1 MELSCIN
8 LHQKVYVLQLKK
20 TSQKLPEEKFWR
32 DTFFSFSNKY
42 PDESKCKKFFFSYLY
57 VYMVS

>member
-1 MELSCIN
+1 M
-8 LHQKVYVLQLKK
+8 YVLQLKK
-20 TSQKLPEEKFWR
+20 TSQKLPEEKFWQ
-32 DTFFSFSNKY
+32 DTFFSFGNKY

>member
-42 PDESKCKKFFFSYLY
+42 PDEDKCKKFFSHICIYG
-57 VYMVS
+57 